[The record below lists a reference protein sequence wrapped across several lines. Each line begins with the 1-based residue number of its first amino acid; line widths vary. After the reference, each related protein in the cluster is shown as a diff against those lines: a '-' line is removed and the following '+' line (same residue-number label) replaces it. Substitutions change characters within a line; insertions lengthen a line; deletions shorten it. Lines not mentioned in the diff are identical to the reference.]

1 MKYYVYHIPGQKVGV
16 TTDLKRRVERQQGYT
31 AFDYEVLATTEDIDE
46 ASKLES
52 DFQDKFKYQKDISS
66 YKTASRMR
74 RGITNKTNIGSI
86 EVNVTDKTTT
96 FPCGINKLKG
106 RLMDSMGGSW
116 GTDDGR
122 FHITPKTIEWIMNNV
137 EASNFREGRC
147 YIYNKA
153 FARDNATPTTKTGG
167 LMFSTP
173 SPKPKT
179 TQFDLIRDWAKERG
193 LYDGG
198 DPMTQYAKLM
208 EEAGE
213 LAQGLLKQRQTEVV
227 DAIGDMVVVLTN
239 LAHLQGVSIEH
250 CIDSAYQE
258 IKDRKG
264 SMVNGTFVKQTL

>member
-1 MKYYVYHIPGQKVGV
+1 
-16 TTDLKRRVERQQGYT
+16 
-31 AFDYEVLATTEDIDE
+31 
-46 ASKLES
+46 
-52 DFQDKFKYQKDISS
+52 
-66 YKTASRMR
+66 
-74 RGITNKTNIGSI
+74 
-86 EVNVTDKTTT
+86 
-96 FPCGINKLKG
+96 
-106 RLMDSMGGSW
+106 
-116 GTDDGR
+116 
-122 FHITPKTIEWIMNNV
+122 MNNV
-137 EASNFREGRC
+137 EESNFRKGRC

-153 FARDNATPTTKTGG
+153 FARDNNNTTTGG

-173 SPKPKT
+173 TPKPQDS
-179 TQFDLIRDWAKERG
+179 QFDLIRDWAKQRG

-198 DPMTQYAKLM
+198 DSMTQYAKLM

-213 LAQGLLKQRQTEVV
+213 LAQGLLKKRDTEVV